1 MTESTNEAQLEKSSN
16 KYHSI
21 IILTINPFVKELNE
35 LLSSGLHLIPG
46 EVQQRNH
53 SEAKL
58 LQIVGQLMYI
68 HNGGHQVRVVR
79 VIQVAD

>member
-1 MTESTNEAQLEKSSN
+1 MYHTNF
-16 KYHSI
+16 
-21 IILTINPFVKELNE
+21 ILTINPCVKKLNE
-35 LLSSGLHLIPG
+35 LLSSSLHLIPG

-58 LQIVGQLMYI
+58 LQIIGQLMYI
-68 HNGGHQVRVVR
+68 HNGGHQVRVVW